1 MPHVFHLPLRY
12 TLGFAF
18 SKRTVCYFL
27 LHEWTVGFP
36 ETRMVAVVSSV
47 AKENIWLHIEFPESK
62 LVHDLNLSQAYHNAL
77 RLC

>member
-1 MPHVFHLPLRY
+1 
-12 TLGFAF
+12 
-18 SKRTVCYFL
+18 
-27 LHEWTVGFP
+27 
-36 ETRMVAVVSSV
+36 MVAVVSSV